1 MLPCVPVCFD
11 DVRLFEYFL
20 DNIIRHEVV
29 VYRSEF
35 KHLVTVLS
43 KVSQRPTERQILLT
57 RFQFV
62 LAVQGVP
69 GAADCIPSV
78 LFF

>member
-1 MLPCVPVCFD
+1 MFCPF
-11 DVRLFEYFL
+11 
-20 DNIIRHEVV
+20 
-29 VYRSEF
+29 
-35 KHLVTVLS
+35 VLS
-43 KVSQRPTERQILLT
+43 KVSQRPTERQILPA

-69 GAADCIPSV
+69 DAADCIPSV